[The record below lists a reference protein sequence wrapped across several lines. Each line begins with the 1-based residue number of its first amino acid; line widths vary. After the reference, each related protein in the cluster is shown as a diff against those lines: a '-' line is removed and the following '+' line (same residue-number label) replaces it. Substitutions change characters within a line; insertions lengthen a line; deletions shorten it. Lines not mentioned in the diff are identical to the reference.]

1 MRDGMRLPIVL
12 LLIAAP
18 ATAQLFT
25 YGLKIGAPLTD
36 PSGNVATSRSN
47 SVGPSVEF
55 ALPNRF
61 AVEASAILHH
71 FSSTSLVD
79 VQSDPQTTP
88 TIASRI
94 RGNAWEF
101 PFLAKR
107 YFGHPSARVTPYAG
121 AGVAFRTIG
130 YQFGGTTQ
138 SILSGTNLLA
148 VSAPLTPIHTRTGF
162 GAGTALEAGFRIHV
176 GRVLLLP
183 EVRYTHWG
191 RRTGLNQEDVSMNL
205 GFRF

>member
-36 PSGNVATSRSN
+36 PSGNVATSRSY

-107 YFGHPSARVTPYAG
+107 YFGHPSARVNPCAG

-148 VSAPLTPIHTRTGF
+148 VPTPLTPSTHAPAPVPVPRSRPDFASTWVACCSFQKFATPTGDAVPASTRK
-162 GAGTALEAGFRIHV
+162 
-176 GRVLLLP
+176 
-183 EVRYTHWG
+183 
-191 RRTGLNQEDVSMNL
+191 M
-205 GFRF
+205 